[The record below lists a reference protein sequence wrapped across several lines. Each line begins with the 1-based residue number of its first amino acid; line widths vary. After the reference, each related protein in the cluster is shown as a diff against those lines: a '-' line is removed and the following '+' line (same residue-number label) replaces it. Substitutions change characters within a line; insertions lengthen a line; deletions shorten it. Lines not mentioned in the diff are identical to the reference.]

1 MQNKTPL
8 AAKMRP
14 TRLEEIQGQS
24 HILGENKLLSR
35 LIKADM
41 LESII
46 LYGPPGTGK
55 TTLAHVIAC
64 TTSANFQQLNAT
76 TAGKKD
82 IEAIVKKAKAQN
94 LPTILFI
101 DEIHRFNKLQQDAL
115 LPEVE
120 SGTIVLIGAT
130 TENPYFEV
138 NKALLSRSRIFELKP
153 LSETEI
159 CQLIQRTLADTE
171 KGLGNQ
177 CIQMDPEATMLIAAL
192 SGGDARFALNTL
204 ELAAIS
210 TTPDGNGCTHITT
223 DTIENCTQRRMIT
236 YDKDGDNHYDII
248 SAFIKSMRG
257 SDPDAAVYYLAVL
270 LEAGEDIKFIARR
283 IVIHAAEDVGL
294 ADPQAL
300 VVASAAATAVQF
312 VGMPEARI
320 ILTEAVLYIATAPKS
335 NGCITAIETATH
347 LAKTKPLQVPSH
359 LQDAHYKSAKN
370 LGRGVGYKYP
380 HDYPGHM
387 VDQQYLPDTLRNE
400 RIYTPG
406 TFGREREYQ
415 VWKNHWDQV
424 FQQSRQQTAPVQQPT
439 ATSPMLPPFS
449 HQQ

>member
-130 TENPYFEV
+130 TENPY
-138 NKALLSRSRIFELKP
+138 
-153 LSETEI
+153 
-159 CQLIQRTLADTE
+159 
-171 KGLGNQ
+171 
-177 CIQMDPEATMLIAAL
+177 
-192 SGGDARFALNTL
+192 
-204 ELAAIS
+204 
-210 TTPDGNGCTHITT
+210 
-223 DTIENCTQRRMIT
+223 
-236 YDKDGDNHYDII
+236 
-248 SAFIKSMRG
+248 
-257 SDPDAAVYYLAVL
+257 
-270 LEAGEDIKFIARR
+270 
-283 IVIHAAEDVGL
+283 
-294 ADPQAL
+294 
-300 VVASAAATAVQF
+300 
-312 VGMPEARI
+312 
-320 ILTEAVLYIATAPKS
+320 
-335 NGCITAIETATH
+335 
-347 LAKTKPLQVPSH
+347 
-359 LQDAHYKSAKN
+359 
-370 LGRGVGYKYP
+370 
-380 HDYPGHM
+380 
-387 VDQQYLPDTLRNE
+387 
-400 RIYTPG
+400 
-406 TFGREREYQ
+406 
-415 VWKNHWDQV
+415 
-424 FQQSRQQTAPVQQPT
+424 
-439 ATSPMLPPFS
+439 
-449 HQQ
+449 